1 MPSAPIQN
9 QDSKI
14 ENPGTPRVAIIGT
27 GISGLGCAH
36 FLHRHFDVTLFE
48 QNAHVGGHTNTV
60 TVSEL
65 GTGRPL
71 PIDTG
76 FMVFNYE
83 TYPQLT
89 RLFTELKV
97 PVKKTDMSFS
107 VRHEDTGLEFCGS
120 SLNHLF
126 AQRRNLLRPSFYRML
141 LQVDR
146 FNREAIAA
154 LGLSSSHG
162 LDDQAIDSLTL
173 ADYVR
178 ARGYGA
184 DFLNLYLVPMSS
196 AVWSTPP
203 DKMLQFPARTLLRFF
218 HNHGFLGLSTQHQWW
233 TVDGGAKEYVD
244 RITAPWADR
253 IRRRARVTRVSRSPM
268 GAFVTTADG
277 VTQRFDK
284 VILAAHGHESLAL
297 LADPTPDET
306 RLLGAFQY
314 QPNVATLHTDAS
326 VMPRTQLAWS
336 AWNYSLGR
344 DAAGRIEPMTIYW
357 MNRLQGVSDRE
368 NYFVSINRPDRIA
381 PARVLRTIAYEHPLL
396 TLSAVRAQSEI
407 PALNAAGAGRTETY
421 FCGAWTRYGFH
432 EDGFLSAMNLSRL
445 LLGRDP
451 WTVTRDTN
459 SRTPGQ
465 PNGNLLHPLPPVA
478 RNIAGEFLPV

>member
-1 MPSAPIQN
+1 VSSASIQN
-9 QDSKI
+9 RASKV
-14 ENPGTPRVAIIGT
+14 ENPGLPSLAIIGT

-36 FLHRHFDVTLFE
+36 FLHRAFNVTLFE
-48 QNAHVGGHTNTV
+48 QSAHVGGHTNTV
-60 TVSEL
+60 TVPEA

-89 RLFTELKV
+89 RLFGELKV

-141 LQVDR
+141 FQIDR
-146 FNREAIAA
+146 FNREALAA
-154 LGLSSSHG
+154 LA
-162 LDDQAIDSLTL
+162 DPAIDTLTL

-184 DFLNLYLVPMSS
+184 DFLDLYLVPMSS

-203 DKMLQFPARTLLRFF
+203 DKMLRFPARTLLRFF

-233 TVDGGAKEYVD
+233 TVAGGAQEYV
-244 RITAPWADR
+244 RRLTAPWAGQ
-253 IRRRARVTRVSRSPM
+253 IRRDTRVTRVSRSPF
-268 GAFVTTADG
+268 GAFVATADG
-277 VTQRFDK
+277 ITQRFDK

-297 LADPTPDET
+297 LADPTPNEI
-306 RLLGAFQY
+306 RLLREFQY
-314 QPNVATLHTDAS
+314 QANTAVLHTDAS
-326 VMPRTQLAWS
+326 VMPRTKLAWS
-336 AWNYSLGR
+336 AWNYSLAR
-344 DAAGRIEPMTIYW
+344 DSAGRIEPMTIYW

-368 NYFVSINRPDRIA
+368 NYFVSINRPDRIN
-381 PARVLRTIAYEHPLL
+381 PARVLRTIAYEHPLF
-396 TLSAVRAQSEI
+396 TLDAVRAQAEI
-407 PALNAAGAGRTETY
+407 PELNASACGVTETY

-432 EDGFLSAMNLSRL
+432 EDGFLSAVNLARL

-451 WTVTRDTN
+451 WSAEAIRPAETVGC
-459 SRTPGQ
+459 P
-465 PNGNLLHPLPPVA
+465 
-478 RNIAGEFLPV
+478 

>member
-1 MPSAPIQN
+1 MPSL
-9 QDSKI
+9 
-14 ENPGTPRVAIIGT
+14 AIIGT

-60 TVSEL
+60 TVPEA

-76 FMVFNYE
+76 FMVFNYA

-141 LQVDR
+141 FQIDR
-146 FNREAIAA
+146 FNREALAA
-154 LGLSSSHG
+154 LA
-162 LDDQAIDSLTL
+162 DPAIDTLTL

-178 ARGYGA
+178 QRGYGA
-184 DFLNLYLVPMSS
+184 DFLDLYLVPMSS

-203 DKMLQFPARTLLRFF
+203 EKMLQFPARTLLRFF
-218 HNHGFLGLSTQHQWW
+218 HNHGFLGLNTQHQWW
-233 TVDGGAKEYVD
+233 TVDGGAKEYV
-244 RITAPWADR
+244 RRLTAPWSDR
-253 IRRRARVTRVSRSPM
+253 IRRQARVQRVTRGPSGV
-268 GAFVTTADG
+268 FVTTSDG

-297 LADPTPDET
+297 LADATPDET
-306 RLLGAFQY
+306 RLLSPFRY
-314 QPNVATLHTDAS
+314 QPNTAILHSDAS
-326 VMPRTQLAWS
+326 VMPRTRLAWS

-344 DAAGRIEPMTIYW
+344 DAEGRVQPMTIYW

-368 NYFVSINRPDRIA
+368 NYFVSINRADRID
-381 PARVLRTIAYEHPLL
+381 PRLVHQTIAYEHPLF
-396 TLSAVRAQSEI
+396 TLEAVRAQAEI
-407 PALNAAGAGRTETY
+407 PALNARARGGTETY

-432 EDGFLSAMNLSRL
+432 EDGFLSSVNLAEL
-445 LLGRDP
+445 LLAHDP
-451 WTVTRDTN
+451 W
-459 SRTPGQ
+459 S
-465 PNGNLLHPLPPVA
+465 A
-478 RNIAGEFLPV
+478 

>member
-1 MPSAPIQN
+1 MPQL
-9 QDSKI
+9 
-14 ENPGTPRVAIIGT
+14 AIIGT

-36 FLHRHFDVTLFE
+36 FLHRHFAVTLFE

-60 TVSEL
+60 TVTET

-76 FMVFNYE
+76 FMVFNHE

-89 RLFTELKV
+89 RLFGELNV

-141 LQVDR
+141 FQIDR
-146 FNREAIAA
+146 FNRDALAA
-154 LGLSSSHG
+154 LEDPA
-162 LDDQAIDSLTL
+162 LDALTL

-203 DKMLQFPARTLLRFF
+203 DKMLLFPARTLLRFF
-218 HNHGFLGLSTQHQWW
+218 HNHGFLGLDTQHQWW
-233 TVDGGAKEYVD
+233 TVDGGAQEYVK
-244 RITAPWADR
+244 RLTAPWADC
-253 IRRRARVTRVSRSPM
+253 IRRPARVTRVTRSPL

-277 VTQRFDK
+277 LTQRFDQ
-284 VILAAHGHESLAL
+284 VILATHGHESLAL

-306 RLLGAFQY
+306 RLLGEFHY
-314 QPNVATLHTDAS
+314 QANTATLHTDAS
-326 VMPRTQLAWS
+326 VMPRTRLAWS
-336 AWNYSLGR
+336 AWNYSLAC
-344 DAAGRIEPMTIYW
+344 DAAGRLEPMTIYW
-357 MNRLQGVSDRE
+357 MNRLQGVSNRE
-368 NYFVSINRPDRIA
+368 NYFVSINRPDRID
-381 PARVLRTIAYEHPLL
+381 PARVLRTIAYEHPLF
-396 TLSAVRAQSEI
+396 TLGAVRAQAEI
-407 PALNAAGAGRTETY
+407 PTLNAAARGTTETY

-432 EDGFLSAMNLSRL
+432 EDGFLSAVNLSRL
-445 LLGRDP
+445 LLDRDP
-451 WTVTRDTN
+451 WN
-459 SRTPGQ
+459 
-465 PNGNLLHPLPPVA
+465 
-478 RNIAGEFLPV
+478 E